1 MWQKAC
7 FRAVQCP
14 ACSTHCLHR
23 DCHLQAR
30 LSAESVRIRKNNWI
44 NLDQSGA
51 VESSFCRKLWILH
64 LKSRLVNFEHIQ
76 STEETVE

>member
-14 ACSTHCLHR
+14 AAPIACTEIATYRH
-23 DCHLQAR
+23 DFLQRACGF
-30 LSAESVRIRKNNWI
+30 EKNNWI

-51 VESSFCRKLWILH
+51 VESSFCGKLWISH
-64 LKSRLVNFEHIQ
+64 FKSRLVNFEHIQ
-76 STEETVE
+76 STEETLE